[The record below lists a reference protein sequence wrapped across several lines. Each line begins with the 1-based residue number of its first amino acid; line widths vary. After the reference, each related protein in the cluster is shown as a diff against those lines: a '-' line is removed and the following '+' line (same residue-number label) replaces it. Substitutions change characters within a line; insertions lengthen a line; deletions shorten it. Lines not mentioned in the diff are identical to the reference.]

1 MGGDVAVRADFDAP
15 VQRPRGGAAAVFH
28 RAPAAGPGSF
38 VSHLSPDF
46 RRPAS
51 GNDQNP
57 AQPDRTKAADDTI
70 AAGRA
75 AMARH
80 AAAARR
86 TLHTAVTR
94 VETVDA
100 SFSARR
106 TFTAPQVAAFIIA
119 IGAVAAALAFWPLA
133 TVLGLELCAAT
144 FFFAVGFIRYFAAT
158 TIRHR
163 ALPRLPRRIR
173 APPVYT
179 VLVPLRDEAHMI
191 RQIVAALDGLRWPR
205 DRLDIKLVIDADDHA
220 TLAAARAVATAAP
233 YEVIEVPPGGPRTK
247 PMALQYALCFAR
259 GALVTVY
266 DAEDRP
272 HPLQLVEAY
281 VAFCEAG
288 PDLACLQAPLVIDNS
303 GRSKLA
309 ALFAI
314 EYSALFD
321 GLLPA
326 LVKLR
331 LPLPLGGTSN
341 HFRRAALE
349 AVGAWDPYNVTED
362 ADLGIRLTRFGFRTG
377 TLTLPTL
384 EEAPERLG
392 PWLRQRTR
400 WQKGWLQ
407 TWLVHMRH
415 PLRLRRQIGMRQLA
429 GFNALGLGMIVSML
443 AHPLFLA
450 TPVIILLDP
459 GRFWGHG
466 PGVAALAGIAVFN
479 LAFGYATMAMLAA
492 RALVLRRRAALA
504 PFIWLLP
511 LYWLLM
517 GLASLLALGE
527 LLFRPHRWNKTPHLG
542 GRRTP

>member
-1 MGGDVAVRADFDAP
+1 MAVRADFDAP
-15 VQRPRGGAAAVFH
+15 VQVLRGAAAAVVH
-28 RAPAAGPGSF
+28 RVPAPRAESF
-38 VSHLSPDF
+38 VSHLLPDS
-46 RRPAS
+46 RRLAR
-51 GNDQNP
+51 GND
-57 AQPDRTKAADDTI
+57 RHAARPVIAWAGDDTI
-70 AAGRA
+70 SSGDD

-80 AAAARR
+80 AAEARR
-86 TLHTAVTR
+86 ALRAAVTR
-94 VETVDA
+94 VESVGA

-106 TFTAPQVAAFIIA
+106 TFTAPQVAAFVLV
-119 IGAVAAALAFWPLA
+119 IGAVAAALAAWPAA
-133 TVLGLELCAAT
+133 TILGLELCAAA
-144 FFFAVGFIRYFAAT
+144 FFFAVSFVRYVAAT
-158 TIRHR
+158 TITRCVP
-163 ALPRLPRRIR
+163 PRLPRRIR
-173 APPVYT
+173 NVPVYT
-179 VLVPLRDEAHMI
+179 LLVPLRDEAHMI
-191 RQIVAALDGLRWPR
+191 PQVVAALDRLRWPR

-220 TLAAARAVATAAP
+220 TLAAARAIATAAP

-281 VAFCEAG
+281 VAFCGAG
-288 PDLACLQAPLVIDNS
+288 PDLACLQAPLAIDNA

-314 EYSALFD
+314 EYAALFD

-362 ADLGIRLTRFGFRTG
+362 ADLGIRLTRFGYRTG
-377 TLTLPTL
+377 TLTLPTF

-415 PLRLRRQIGMRQLA
+415 PIRLRRQIGLRQMA

-450 TPVIILLDP
+450 TPVILVLEP

-466 PGVAALAGIAVFN
+466 PGVAALAGIALFN

-492 RALVLRRRAALA
+492 RALVLRRRETLA
-504 PFIWLLP
+504 PYIWLLP

-542 GRRTP
+542 SRCSA